1 MFGLGACQSRSYR
14 EEGWERMGQS
24 SRGLSHARPWED
36 WHSSCLIQ
44 TNQERCQAA
53 PLGPTFS
60 STSETSPNAQFLK
73 RASQVGSLGV
83 GPERCIVLSPLPCI
97 CLYGV
102 DACACVYSQLAHG
115 FCLHLPRLELQG
127 RYQTHQT
134 FKEVLASVLT
144 TNHLPSSGMC
154 IFNR

>member
-1 MFGLGACQSRSYR
+1 
-14 EEGWERMGQS
+14 MGQG

-36 WHSSCLIQ
+36 WHSRCLIQ

-60 STSETSPNAQFLK
+60 STSETSPNAQFLQH
-73 RASQVGSLGV
+73 ASQVGTLGV
-83 GPERCIVLSPLPCI
+83 GPERCIVLSPLSCV

-102 DACACVYSQLAHG
+102 DACACIQPACSRILSPPSQTRITGEISNSPGILRSSEDLSSSSQA
-115 FCLHLPRLELQG
+115 C
-127 RYQTHQT
+127 
-134 FKEVLASVLT
+134 LASVLT

-154 IFNR
+154 IFDQ